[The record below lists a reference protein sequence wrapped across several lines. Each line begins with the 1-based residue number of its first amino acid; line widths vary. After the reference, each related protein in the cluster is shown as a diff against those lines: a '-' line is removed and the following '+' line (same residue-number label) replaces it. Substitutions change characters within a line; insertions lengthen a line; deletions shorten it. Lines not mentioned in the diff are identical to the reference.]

1 MVIEVSEAEFV
12 YPTGR
17 RVGPVGLRL
26 GPGVHQLGGANG
38 AGKTTVLR
46 MICGDLEPTTG
57 SVRVEGRAPAKDPEA
72 RRKVAFL
79 PAAPEL
85 PEFLRAGEAWRI
97 LAGLRRGPEVDGDAR
112 LRALGLDPRAPLRT
126 LSAGQRKKAEL
137 VAALAGEPTVLLLD
151 ELFAPLDVDSAAQ
164 VAGWLE
170 HWRAERVI
178 VLVAHAPPPLAVDSH
193 LNIYS

>member
-1 MVIEVSEAEFV
+1 MVEAAAAAFV

-17 RVGPVGLRL
+17 RVGPVALSV

-46 MICGDLEPTTG
+46 MICGELQPTTG
-57 SVRVEGRAPAKDPEA
+57 TIRVEGRAPATDPEA

-85 PEFLRAGEAWRI
+85 PDFLRAGEAWRI
-97 LAGLRRGPEVDGDAR
+97 LAGLRRGPEVDGDER

-151 ELFAPLDVDSAAQ
+151 ELFAPLDGDSAAQ
-164 VAGWLE
+164 IAGWLDG
-170 HWRAERVI
+170 WRRERVI
-178 VLVAHAPPPLAVDSH
+178 LLVAHAPPPLTVDSH